1 MGAPLSPK
9 LLFIISGIGCIAGLL
24 LFSIVAVALAPSRG
38 LDFLTQEMFIL
49 DIVVLVLSVIGIVVT
64 ALSIFVMQQIP
75 RLVTVIVIAVVGL
88 FAFCVACYNCSLANK
103 AFDVY
108 VDLAE
113 YVNKECES
121 DPSSCADLRTK
132 YGNAMERLNGHVDLE
147 SRACQR
153 SMQSESN
160 FNDCYNPVLNLVALV
175 YGVPGIILGLA
186 AVAISIFAFILE
198 RKDGGEGGNEAAV

>member
-9 LLFIISGIGCIAGLL
+9 LLFIISGIGCLAGLL

-38 LDFLTQEMFIL
+38 LDFLTQEMFII

-88 FAFCVACYNCSLANK
+88 FAFCVACYNCSLANNSYDI
-103 AFDVY
+103 FT
-108 VDLAE
+108 DLSNSIQE
-113 YVNKECES
+113 DCRN
-121 DPSSCADLRTK
+121 DPSGCQDLMQKFQEATEKFSK
-132 YGNAMERLNGHVDLE
+132 YLDFG
-147 SRACQR
+147 SRVCQFPASISDR
-153 SMQSESN
+153 E
-160 FNDCYNPVLNLVALV
+160 DCYNPVLNLVALV

>member
-9 LLFIISGIGCIAGLL
+9 LLFIISGIGCLAGLL
-24 LFSIVAVALAPSRG
+24 IFSIVSVALAPSRG
-38 LDFLTQEMFIL
+38 FDDITEEMFIL

-103 AFDVY
+103 AADIY
-108 VDLAE
+108 VDLME
-113 YVNKECES
+113 YVNKECIS
-121 DPSSCADLRTK
+121 DPSGCEDLNRK

-153 SMQSESN
+153 GLDSLSN
-160 FNDCYNPVLNLVALV
+160 FNDCYNPVLNLVTLV

>member
-9 LLFIISGIGCIAGLL
+9 LLFIISGIGCLAGLL
-24 LFSIVAVALAPSRG
+24 LFSIVSVALAPSRG

-88 FAFCVACYNCSLANK
+88 FAFCVACYNCSVPNNFSDIITDLSKSIEEECMNDPSGCQDLMQKFQEAANK
-103 AFDVY
+103 F
-108 VDLAE
+108 
-113 YVNKECES
+113 NKYIDWGCQS
-121 DPSSCADLRTK
+121 D
-132 YGNAMERLNGHVDLE
+132 
-147 SRACQR
+147 
-153 SMQSESN
+153 SE
-160 FNDCYNPVLNLVALV
+160 DCNKPVTNLVALV